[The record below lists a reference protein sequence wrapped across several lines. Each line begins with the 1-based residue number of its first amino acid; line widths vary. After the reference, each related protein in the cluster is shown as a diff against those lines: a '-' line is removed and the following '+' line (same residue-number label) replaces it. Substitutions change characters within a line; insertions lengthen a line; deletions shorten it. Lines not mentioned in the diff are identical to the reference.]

1 MKKLYTPMKING
13 LELKNRVVMS
23 PMSVGHCVDGIFDAA
38 AADFYRTRAEG
49 GVGLIVFA
57 NMQWDKVRH
66 AHNVPL
72 LTDEK
77 YIPTLETIT
86 SAIHEGGAKVFAQIM
101 HRGTSAPRA
110 TIDGLEAVGP
120 SAVPRKFTHYEMPRA
135 LTIDEIHEFVQWQA
149 EAAVIAKKAGFDGI
163 ELETNSGYLYGQFW
177 SPLTN
182 KREDEY
188 GCQNM
193 ENRNRFMVETLTAIR
208 AAVGPDYP
216 LQLRV
221 SGSDLLEGG
230 CTGDD
235 IADICEYL
243 DKTGLVDCFSITA
256 GWHDSTVPLI
266 TMEVPF
272 GNWNYLG
279 RQIKAKVKAP
289 VIMGMRQYIKA
300 VSYTHLDVYKR
311 QVVISSCMRST
322 MCSKESES
330 SCTSRVPP
338 TGR

>member
-86 SAIHEGGAKVFAQIM
+86 GAIHEGGAKVFAQIM

-193 ENRNRFMVETLTAIR
+193 ENRNRFMVET
-208 AAVGPDYP
+208 
-216 LQLRV
+216 
-221 SGSDLLEGG
+221 
-230 CTGDD
+230 
-235 IADICEYL
+235 
-243 DKTGLVDCFSITA
+243 
-256 GWHDSTVPLI
+256 
-266 TMEVPF
+266 
-272 GNWNYLG
+272 
-279 RQIKAKVKAP
+279 
-289 VIMGMRQYIKA
+289 
-300 VSYTHLDVYKR
+300 
-311 QVVISSCMRST
+311 
-322 MCSKESES
+322 
-330 SCTSRVPP
+330 
-338 TGR
+338 

>member
-235 IADICEYL
+235 IAEAIAWAAQLPAHMNVNDMVLMPAQQAGAYYTYR
-243 DKTGLVDCFSITA
+243 KT
-256 GWHDSTVPLI
+256 
-266 TMEVPF
+266 
-272 GNWNYLG
+272 
-279 RQIKAKVKAP
+279 K
-289 VIMGMRQYIKA
+289 
-300 VSYTHLDVYKR
+300 
-311 QVVISSCMRST
+311 
-322 MCSKESES
+322 
-330 SCTSRVPP
+330 
-338 TGR
+338 

>member
-1 MKKLYTPMKING
+1 MKING

-135 LTIDEIHEFVQWQA
+135 LTIDEIHEFVQCRPRPR
-149 EAAVIAKKAGFDGI
+149 
-163 ELETNSGYLYGQFW
+163 S
-177 SPLTN
+177 SP
-182 KREDEY
+182 R
-188 GCQNM
+188 
-193 ENRNRFMVETLTAIR
+193 RPALTALSSR
-208 AAVGPDYP
+208 PTPATSTASSGPP
-216 LQLRV
+216 
-221 SGSDLLEGG
+221 
-230 CTGDD
+230 
-235 IADICEYL
+235 
-243 DKTGLVDCFSITA
+243 
-256 GWHDSTVPLI
+256 
-266 TMEVPF
+266 
-272 GNWNYLG
+272 
-279 RQIKAKVKAP
+279 
-289 VIMGMRQYIKA
+289 
-300 VSYTHLDVYKR
+300 
-311 QVVISSCMRST
+311 
-322 MCSKESES
+322 
-330 SCTSRVPP
+330 
-338 TGR
+338 